1 MEVVVEAAI
10 FAQFGVKRV
19 TGFTSGDASAPSNR
33 SVTETQWRKSHEAPK
48 VRREAA
54 EGIPR
59 SSTGAT
65 WDNGG
70 ANCAFTALARLSTRT
85 VSPLRCS
92 CVLSSQYATVI
103 WLRTCVGVSNSL
115 TNASA

>member
-1 MEVVVEAAI
+1 MEIVVEVAI

-33 SVTETQWRKSHEAPK
+33 SVTETQWRKSHEAPM
-48 VRREAA
+48 VRRGAAEGIPRSSTRATWDNRNAA

-70 ANCAFTALARLSTRT
+70 ANCAFSALARLSTRT
-85 VSPLRCS
+85 VSPL
-92 CVLSSQYATVI
+92 
-103 WLRTCVGVSNSL
+103 
-115 TNASA
+115 